1 VGGAGGV
8 KKYRNYL
15 ITAAISFA
23 IGAFFRF
30 ALIGYKTLAYG
41 FWLIAAASLYF
52 MALKILEPRAPKIT
66 RFFDKL
72 GSYGIII
79 FSFAL
84 IITVAMIAA
93 DAKGE
98 DNGGAD
104 YAIVLGAGVNGEEPS
119 ASLAARLRAAKEYAE
134 NNPDCLLIVS
144 GGKGSGENIS
154 EAECMRRWLVR
165 NGVDEA
171 RIIMEDRSERTEEN
185 LAFSREIILSREP
198 VFDGRVCV
206 ITEIYHVT
214 RAKLFARKAGF
225 ESVVSAWG
233 WTGLPVLTANYYLRE
248 ALGVWHY
255 LVFSR

>member
-1 VGGAGGV
+1 M
-8 KKYRNYL
+8 KKYASYL
-15 ITAAISFA
+15 ITAAA
-23 IGAFFRF
+23 CLAVGLFFRF
-30 ALIGYKTLAYG
+30 ALMGYRVLGYG
-41 FWLIAAASLYF
+41 FMLIALAALYF
-52 MALKILEPRAPKIT
+52 MALKILEPKAPRAAK
-66 RFFDKL
+66 FLDKL
-72 GSYGIII
+72 GSYGIIL

-84 IITVAMIAA
+84 VITVAMIAV

-134 NNPDCLLIVS
+134 ANPDCVIIVS

-198 VFDGRVCV
+198 DFDGRVCV

-233 WTGLPVLTANYYLRE
+233 WTGLPVLTANYYIRE
-248 ALGVWHY
+248 ALGVWHF